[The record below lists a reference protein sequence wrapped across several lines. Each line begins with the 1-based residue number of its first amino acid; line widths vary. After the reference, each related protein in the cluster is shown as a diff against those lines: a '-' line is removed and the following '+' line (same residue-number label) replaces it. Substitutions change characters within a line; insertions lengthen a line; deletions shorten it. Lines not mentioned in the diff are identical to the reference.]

1 MTSITQTKLK
11 QLEKKDKI
19 CIGYARV
26 SSQDDRQKLGL
37 EVQLEALKTCDIVF
51 TDKQSGSYDKREK
64 LGN

>member
-11 QLEKKDKI
+11 KLEKKDKI

-51 TDKQSGSYDKREK
+51 TDKQIR
-64 LGN
+64 